1 MRAFAMRITE
11 SSGMSHELIT
21 FSPIDGREVVR
32 RPYATG
38 QQIQDT
44 LRAAQAAQRQWR
56 DIDVAD
62 RATIM
67 TRAVE
72 RFVAGRDDIARA
84 ITLQMGRPIRHS
96 PSEVDGFA
104 ARARHMIAIAP
115 YALQPLAA
123 APGSDR
129 ERFIR
134 REPLGVTLTIAP
146 WNYPLL
152 TAVNSIVP
160 ALMAG
165 NAVVLKHSDQTPL
178 CAEMLHDAF
187 AAAGVP
193 AGLFSYLHADHAT
206 TQQLV
211 RAPEVRYVS
220 FTGSVRGGRAVEES
234 AAGRFIG
241 VGLELG
247 GNDAAYVRGDADI
260 ESAVDSLVDGAFFNA
275 GQSCC
280 GIQRIYVARRLYD
293 SFVEQAASLTN
304 RYVLGDPRDPQTTLG
319 PVVRASAAAAVRQ
332 AIDEAV
338 RQGARNVVDAAY
350 FPAAREGTAYVAPA
364 LLTDVDHTMRLMREE
379 CFGPVAGIMPVD
391 SDDEAVALMNDS
403 DYGLTAAVYT
413 RDRDAAIAIG
423 QRVRAGTIFMNRCDY
438 LDPGLAWTGV
448 KDSGR
453 GVSLSVLGY
462 EQLTQPKSFH
472 LRVA

>member
-1 MRAFAMRITE
+1 M
-11 SSGMSHELIT
+11 SSELIT
-21 FSPIDGREVVR
+21 ISPIDGREVVC
-32 RPYATG
+32 RPYASEA
-38 QQIQDT
+38 QIQGT
-44 LRAAQAAQRQWR
+44 LRSAQAAQAQWR
-56 DIDVAD
+56 DTALEE
-62 RATIM
+62 RARLLTQ
-67 TRAVE
+67 AVE
-72 RFVAGRDDIARA
+72 RVVAGRHEFAQS
-84 ITLQMGRPIRHS
+84 ITMQMGRPIRHA

-104 ARARHMIAIAP
+104 QRAHHMIAIAAS
-115 YALQPLAA
+115 ALQALPAV
-123 APGSDR
+123 PGSDR

-178 CAEMLHDAF
+178 CAELLYQAF
-187 AAAGVP
+187 DGAGLP
-193 AGLFSYLHADHAT
+193 QGLFSYVHADHAT
-206 TQQLV
+206 TQRLV
-211 RAPEVRYVS
+211 RAPAVRFVS

-234 AAGRFIG
+234 ASGRFIG

-260 ESAVDSLVDGAFFNA
+260 EAAVETLVDGAFFNA

-280 GIQRIYVARRLYD
+280 GIQRIYVARRLYQA
-293 SFVEQAASLTN
+293 FVDQAAALTN
-304 RYVLGDPRDPQTTLG
+304 RYVLGDPRDAQTTLG
-319 PVVRASAAAAVRQ
+319 PVVRRAAAASIRDVV
-332 AIDEAV
+332 AEAV
-338 RQGARNVVDAAY
+338 AQGARNVVDAAY
-350 FPAAREGTAYVAPA
+350 FPAVRDDTAYVAPA
-364 LLTDVDHTMRLMREE
+364 LLTGVDHTMRVMREE

-391 SDDEAVALMNDS
+391 GDDDAVALINDS
-403 DYGLTAAVYT
+403 NYGLTAAVFT
-413 RDRDAAIAIG
+413 RDRDAAVALGGRI
-423 QRVRAGTIFMNRCDY
+423 QAGTIFMNRCDY

-453 GVSLSVLGY
+453 GVSLSRLGY

-472 LRVA
+472 LRIA